1 MTMIDREE
9 NEYMGKPSSNN
20 HLHAQ
25 PFWKK
30 KLLPPMSAL
39 TGINHCNLVNNEN

>member
-25 PFWKK
+25 PFWKNK
-30 KLLPPMSAL
+30 TVTPNVSLDRDQSLQSSK
-39 TGINHCNLVNNEN
+39 